1 MAKEPSSSLATGITH
16 PESHQHCLSPVW
28 VLVGDTA
35 SPRPPHPLLFSPGHL
50 RPGCRVGLLTSGLW
64 SAGHSVCWPALSSLS
79 LSKRDRASQ
88 GPQSCHVPWTAGLGE
103 GPRRGCCCSRSPCC
117 SLSLSGESQGWGSRV
132 GCRLWDR
139 TESDTTEATSHQQ
152 QQCIIINKSISS
164 TDFLFFLAAL
174 LWFHNFIQ
182 DIITSSCHVSL
193 CSSWL

>member
-88 GPQSCHVPWTAGLGE
+88 GPQSCHVPWTAELGE
-103 GPRRGCCCSRSPCC
+103 GPRRGCCCSRSPCR
-117 SLSLSGESQGWGSRV
+117 SLSL
-132 GCRLWDR
+132 CP
-139 TESDTTEATSHQQ
+139 
-152 QQCIIINKSISS
+152 
-164 TDFLFFLAAL
+164 
-174 LWFHNFIQ
+174 
-182 DIITSSCHVSL
+182 SSCTQG
-193 CSSWL
+193 CPPSSKPSVLRPAPPFPPAPPHTRPCRPHLPPHPSRPLRLGTGALHTSF